1 MSKYVPPGKQSRPS
15 PSMSTP
21 IARHVPV
28 YTVDGRPVRLL
39 CVPVSR

>member
-1 MSKYVPPGKQSRPS
+1 MSKYVPPGKATRPA

-28 YTVDGRPVRLL
+28 YTGTGSPVRLL
-39 CVPVSR
+39 CIPVSR